1 MTHSIHCKVSNS
13 LWRAIEERQR
23 LTGES
28 LQHIVRQALADYLQ
42 VEHSTLFQI
51 STTGALVEGLHQ
63 GEVTVGLLRQ
73 HGDFGLGTFN
83 DLDGEMVVV
92 DGCFYQVRSDGKV
105 YAVTDEVRS
114 PFAVVTH
121 FVPERTH
128 DLTDCPDLATLL
140 AKLDQLRLSENVF
153 FAIRVEGNFD
163 YVRTRAVAKQEEGV
177 RLVEAAA
184 TQPEFE
190 FHSVSGTLVGFWTPE
205 SVKAVNVPGYH
216 LHFLT
221 ADKQAGG
228 HLLECAATQVRVQ
241 IQHEGDFRM
250 SLPETEA
257 FLKADFSRDT
267 STELLQAEK

>member
-1 MTHSIHCKVSNS
+1 MHSIHCKISNS
-13 LWRAIEERQR
+13 LWRSIEERQR
-23 LTGES
+23 ATGES
-28 LQHIVRQALADYLQ
+28 QHHIVRQALADYLQ

-51 STTGALVEGLHQ
+51 STTGALVEGLYQ
-63 GEVTVGLLRQ
+63 GEVTVRLLKQ

-83 DLDGEMVVV
+83 DLDGEMVVLN
-92 DGCFYQVRSDGKV
+92 GCFYQVRSDGKV
-105 YAVTDEVRS
+105 YEVADDALT

-121 FVPERTH
+121 FVPKRTH
-128 DLTDCPDLATLL
+128 NLIDCPNLATML
-140 AKLDQLRLSENVF
+140 AKIDQLRRSENVF
-153 FAIRVEGNFD
+153 FAICAEGNFD

-190 FHSVSGTLVGFWTPE
+190 FHSVIGTLVGFWTPE
-205 SVKAVNVPGYH
+205 YVKAINVPGYH

-228 HLLECAATQVRVQ
+228 HLLECAAASVQVQ

-257 FLKADFSRDT
+257 FLKADFSRDA
-267 STELLQAEK
+267 SIELLQAEK